1 MTLLHDFSIIA
12 IYSRHF
18 IVISYFTVEAIYH
31 MKRVKTAELVPGMVT
46 GEDVFN
52 FNGQMIFPK
61 GFILTDR
68 AISRL
73 SFYAIDSLR
82 VEDEII
88 EAPAPKPV
96 EQITVPSH
104 KQRIINSPEF
114 KEFKESFDTEV
125 ELLRDRI
132 NRIVSENAPINT
144 DEMLAG
150 AFKLVEMGRKSFGV
164 IDLLN
169 HMRDNDGETFAH
181 CMNVALI
188 CNVMCGWL
196 RYDKETT
203 RMATLCGLFHDIGKL
218 HISDAI
224 LEKRGPLTD
233 EERKIVQTHAL
244 EGFNLIKNLPLDEH
258 VKNAALMHH
267 ERCDGTGYPFG
278 LTPIQIDPYAKM
290 VAIADVYDA
299 MTSTRPYRRALS
311 PFKTIAIMEDE
322 GLQKYDTQ
330 YVTTFLD
337 HVVDSYI
344 NNRVLLNTGEQGEI
358 VYIHKEK
365 LSRPTL
371 KIGDK
376 FLDLSQSKDIEIEE
390 II

>member
-1 MTLLHDFSIIA
+1 M
-12 IYSRHF
+12 
-18 IVISYFTVEAIYH
+18 
-31 MKRVKTAELVPGMVT
+31 
-46 GEDVFN
+46 
-52 FNGQMIFPK
+52 
-61 GFILTDR
+61 
-68 AISRL
+68 
-73 SFYAIDSLR
+73 
-82 VEDEII
+82 
-88 EAPAPKPV
+88 
-96 EQITVPSH
+96 
-104 KQRIINSPEF
+104 
-114 KEFKESFDTEV
+114 
-125 ELLRDRI
+125 
-132 NRIVSENAPINT
+132 
-144 DEMLAG
+144 
-150 AFKLVEMGRKSFGV
+150 
-164 IDLLN
+164 
-169 HMRDNDGETFAH
+169 
-181 CMNVALI
+181 
-188 CNVMCGWL
+188 
-196 RYDKETT
+196 
-203 RMATLCGLFHDIGKL
+203 
-218 HISDAI
+218 
-224 LEKRGPLTD
+224 
-233 EERKIVQTHAL
+233 
-244 EGFNLIKNLPLDEH
+244 DEH